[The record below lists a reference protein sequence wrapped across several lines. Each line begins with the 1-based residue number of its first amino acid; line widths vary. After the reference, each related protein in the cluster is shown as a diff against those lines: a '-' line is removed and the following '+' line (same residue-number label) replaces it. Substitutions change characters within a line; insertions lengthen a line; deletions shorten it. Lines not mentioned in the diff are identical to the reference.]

1 MVGFTVLSSNIFDP
15 NLKFLNKKIVLNHFQ
30 THLFF
35 LIGNFVELFFYERSC
50 FNSTFD
56 KVSSIT

>member
-15 NLKFLNKKIVLNHFQ
+15 NLKFLNKKIVLNRFQ